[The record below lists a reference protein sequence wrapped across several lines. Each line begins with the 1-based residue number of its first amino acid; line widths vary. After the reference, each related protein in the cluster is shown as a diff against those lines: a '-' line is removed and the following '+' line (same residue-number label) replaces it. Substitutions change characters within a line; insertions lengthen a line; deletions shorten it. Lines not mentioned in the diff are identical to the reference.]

1 LLFKEKKYAL
11 FFPFLF
17 LWGWSLLY
25 VCIFHS
31 EQRYMF
37 PLRAMQFFLLAY
49 AVNQY
54 TGRQS
59 LQSSD
64 EA

>member
-1 LLFKEKKYAL
+1 
-11 FFPFLF
+11 
-17 LWGWSLLY
+17 
-25 VCIFHS
+25 
-31 EQRYMF
+31 
-37 PLRAMQFFLLAY
+37 MQFFLLAY